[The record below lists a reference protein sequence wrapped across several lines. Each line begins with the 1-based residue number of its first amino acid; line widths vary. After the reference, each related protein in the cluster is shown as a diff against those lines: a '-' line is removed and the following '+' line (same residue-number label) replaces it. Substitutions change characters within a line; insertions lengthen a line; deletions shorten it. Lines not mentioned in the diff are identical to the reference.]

1 MCCCPDIVSYQHA
14 RNNLK
19 YMVHQKYSNGR
30 WIGLTLSECPG
41 CLSYFHFAPFLFVMA
56 LLFCSIL
63 AFLGLPLFLYVLLA
77 VYGMFDIVNTVGC
90 CTMKNVKPQ
99 FVLLPFIFPML
110 HIAYGI
116 GTIVGLIQ
124 IPSWQKSIKNS
135 NAKEKIEKVRRK
147 VIQNT
152 LKPEER

>member
-1 MCCCPDIVSYQHA
+1 
-14 RNNLK
+14 
-19 YMVHQKYSNGR
+19 
-30 WIGLTLSECPG
+30 
-41 CLSYFHFAPFLFVMA
+41 MA

-77 VYGMFDIVNTVGC
+77 IYGMFDIVNTVGC
-90 CTMKNVKPQ
+90 CTMKNVQPQ

-124 IPSWQKSIKNS
+124 IPSWQKSIKTVMQ
-135 NAKEKIEKVRRK
+135 KKR
-147 VIQNT
+147 
-152 LKPEER
+152 LKR

>member
-1 MCCCPDIVSYQHA
+1 
-14 RNNLK
+14 
-19 YMVHQKYSNGR
+19 
-30 WIGLTLSECPG
+30 
-41 CLSYFHFAPFLFVMA
+41 
-56 LLFCSIL
+56 
-63 AFLGLPLFLYVLLA
+63 
-77 VYGMFDIVNTVGC
+77 
-90 CTMKNVKPQ
+90 MKNVQPQ

>member
-1 MCCCPDIVSYQHA
+1 
-14 RNNLK
+14 
-19 YMVHQKYSNGR
+19 
-30 WIGLTLSECPG
+30 
-41 CLSYFHFAPFLFVMA
+41 MA
-56 LLFCSIL
+56 LLSCSIL
-63 AFLGLPLFLYVLLA
+63 AFIGLPLFLYVLLA
-77 VYGMFDIVNTVGC
+77 IYGMFDIVNTVGC
-90 CTMKNVKPQ
+90 CTMKNVQPQ